1 MIASKNPDNVK
12 KHFIRLR
19 VTEEEHDTFVRKAEE
34 MGYKTV
40 SDFIRT
46 LINDDTDSEEYSAT
60 SEALVEK

>member
-19 VTEEEHDTFVRKAEE
+19 VTEEEHDMFMRKAEE

-46 LINDDTDSEEYSAT
+46 LINDDTEVKDDKKKT
-60 SEALVEK
+60 C

>member
-19 VTEEEHDTFVRKAEE
+19 VTEKEHDMFVRKAEE

-46 LINDDTDSEEYSAT
+46 LINDDTEVKDDKKKT
-60 SEALVEK
+60 C

>member
-1 MIASKNPDNVK
+1 MEEVMITVKNPDKVK

-19 VTEEEHDTFVRKAEE
+19 VTEEEHDMFVKRAEE

-46 LINDDTDSEEYSAT
+46 LIYEDMKIKEDDQQTG
-60 SEALVEK
+60 